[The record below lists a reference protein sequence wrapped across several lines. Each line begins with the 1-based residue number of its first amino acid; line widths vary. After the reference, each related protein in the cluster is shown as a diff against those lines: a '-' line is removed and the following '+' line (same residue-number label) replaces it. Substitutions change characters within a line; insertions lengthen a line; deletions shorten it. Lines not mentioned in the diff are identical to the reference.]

1 MFESILTIL
10 IIIGLFYLFFKITK
24 IIWKAIFLTFLIIV
38 VLFSIMA
45 YFVYSDVQELKNSE
59 KLILFGYDN
68 EVLTGAHD
76 EGFLSLKYLNNTW
89 LSKLNSLENIKD
101 LSNDDYLL
109 IYINLSLIDQV
120 EEPIVIENY
129 TLNKLDMINIL
140 KAESPSEF
148 VSLIN
153 NEVNLSLEPALSEDQ
168 MIEYKFKLSAILIK
182 DLIDNKKY
190 KELFNHISIYP
201 NKFIFILI
209 KKAPSTIGW
218 ILNNG

>member
-1 MFESILTIL
+1 
-10 IIIGLFYLFFKITK
+10 
-24 IIWKAIFLTFLIIV
+24 
-38 VLFSIMA
+38 MA